1 MVDGDTMMDDVMTSA
16 AGGQQ
21 LFHKDAGG
29 GVDAATLIPAMHEE
43 GIPGATNSRAGAIGA
58 EWYRLMTPVHHH
70 FFNCTG
76 GALFL
81 LGGVLRG

>member
-29 GVDAATLIPAMHEE
+29 GVDAATLIPVMHHPR
-43 GIPGATNSRAGAIGA
+43 GHQLARGRYRRGMVPPDDACPSSFFQLYWRGPIFAG
-58 EWYRLMTPVHHH
+58 
-70 FFNCTG
+70 G
-76 GALFL
+76 GA
-81 LGGVLRG
+81 